1 MSYNVEGLEFL
12 KDCTNEELGVLVDFI
27 KDTGGFTETMTNIG
41 VYCDNYP
48 NHRAYVDLIQREIID
63 FGYDSLKIFGDRSYK
78 EVVKKVCMEMNVYD
92 SSDNMYEMENKIL
105 GKVFHDRLDEMS
117 EEDKKAILKN
127 FNLNDIRKSDS
138 LMGFSL
144 MGLFSH
150 IFRINIAPLFIANI
164 LLKISGPNYKVVGK
178 AVSYIAYL
186 RHKHG
191 N

>member
-1 MSYNVEGLEFL
+1 MSYNVEGMEFL
-12 KDCTNEELGVLVDFI
+12 SNCTNEELGFLVDFI
-27 KDTGGFTETMTNIG
+27 KDTGGFTETMTNMG
-41 VYCDNYP
+41 VYCEHYP
-48 NHRAYVDLIQREIID
+48 NHRAYVDLIQQEIID

-78 EVVKKVCMEMNVYD
+78 EVVKTVCKKMDVYD
-92 SSDNMYEMENKIL
+92 SSDDMYEMENKIL
-105 GKVFHDRLDEMS
+105 REVFYDRLDEMS

-127 FNLNDIRKSDS
+127 FNLNDIRKSNPAKMLFGM
-138 LMGFSL
+138 LMGIFSRTL
-144 MGLFSH
+144 LISD
-150 IFRINIAPLFIANI
+150 I